1 MEKFEGLNVSSK
13 FAICGLP
20 VRVDSYKTCSFG
32 CKYCFANGRKI
43 MEFRKNLQVAD
54 TDSIERRLARIQNRG
69 GARRELPRHAPF
81 GSHNVAFWGHERP
94 VSARQ

>member
-1 MEKFEGLNVSSK
+1 MDYPKFDGLNVSSK

-43 MEFRKNLQVAD
+43 MEFKKNLQVAD
-54 TDSIERRLARIQNRG
+54 TDSIERRLSRIYNG
-69 GARRELPRHAPF
+69 GGKSATSWKPSWSKR
-81 GSHNVAFWGHERP
+81 SHGTLAACPTRSNP
-94 VSARQ
+94 

>member
-1 MEKFEGLNVSSK
+1 MEKFNGLNVSSK

-20 VRVDSYKTCSFG
+20 LRVDSYKTCSFG

-54 TDSIERRLARIQNRG
+54 TDAIERRLERIRVG
-69 GARRELPRHAPF
+69 GARMRTFLTNYFRLALL
-81 GSHNVAFWGHERP
+81 GIVA
-94 VSARQ
+94 V